1 MVFIQANMNN
11 IERFK
16 QLEKQITWV
25 ERELKKG
32 EYKAAGLGVDIT
44 IGEDGEYMSMSF
56 GIYSGIEQELLELLL
71 RGLKETKEYVL
82 KDILNQQKEISQFIE
97 TL

>member
-1 MVFIQANMNN
+1 MNN

>member
-1 MVFIQANMNN
+1 MWKSMNN

-32 EYKAAGLGVDIT
+32 EYKAAGLGVDISV
-44 IGEDGEYMSMSF
+44 GEDGEYMSMSF
-56 GIYSGIEQELLELLL
+56 GISSGIEQELLELLL

>member
-1 MVFIQANMNN
+1 MTN

-16 QLEKQITWV
+16 QLEKQINWV

-32 EYKAAGLGVDIT
+32 EYKAAGLSIDMC
-44 IGEDGEYMSMSF
+44 IGNQEDDPNPGNNVSMSF
-56 GIYSGIEQELLELLL
+56 GIYSGIEQELLELIL

-82 KDILNQQKEISQFIE
+82 KDIIDQQKEINHFME

>member
-1 MVFIQANMNN
+1 MNN

-32 EYKAAGLGVDIT
+32 EYKAAGLGVDISV
-44 IGEDGEYMSMSF
+44 GEDGEYMSMSF

>member
-1 MVFIQANMNN
+1 MNN

-32 EYKAAGLGVDIT
+32 EYKAAGLGVDISV
-44 IGEDGEYMSMSF
+44 GEDGEYVSMSF

-71 RGLKETKEYVL
+71 RGLKETQGYVL

>member
-1 MVFIQANMNN
+1 MNN

-44 IGEDGEYMSMSF
+44 IGENGEYMSMSF
-56 GIYSGIEQELLELLL
+56 GIYSGIEQELLELIL
-71 RGLKETKEYVL
+71 RGLKETQKYVL
-82 KDILNQQKEISQFIE
+82 KDILNEQKDLDQFLK
-97 TL
+97 TLNY

>member
-1 MVFIQANMNN
+1 MNN

-44 IGEDGEYMSMSF
+44 IGENGEYMSMSF
-56 GIYSGIEQELLELLL
+56 GIYSGIEQELLELIL
-71 RGLKETKEYVL
+71 RGLKKTQKYVL
-82 KDILNQQKEISQFIE
+82 KDILNEQKDLDQFLK
-97 TL
+97 TLNY

>member
-1 MVFIQANMNN
+1 MNN

-25 ERELKKG
+25 ENELKKG
-32 EYKAAGLGVDIT
+32 EYKAAGLGIDISV
-44 IGEDGEYMSMSF
+44 GEEGEYMSMSF
-56 GIYSGIEQELLELLL
+56 GIYSGIEQELLELIL
-71 RGLKETKEYVL
+71 RGLRETKEYVL
-82 KDILNQQKEISQFIE
+82 KDILNEQKKLNQFIS

>member
-1 MVFIQANMNN
+1 MWKSMNN

-32 EYKAAGLGVDIT
+32 EYKAAGLGVDISV
-44 IGEDGEYMSMSF
+44 GEDGEYMSMSF